1 MRTTLNLDAD
11 VAAQLTAISGRRGTS
26 LSRVANDLIR
36 AGLAADN
43 DRAPLAR
50 YEGARSAL
58 RTGLLLGALGGAS
71 VAWQRAFRGEVSG
84 LAPAAAA
91 GIRGSNPAMGQDQL

>member
-36 AGLAADN
+36 AGLAVDN
-43 DRAPLAR
+43 DRAPLTR
-50 YEGARSAL
+50 YEPP
-58 RTGLLLGALGGAS
+58 
-71 VAWQRAFRGEVSG
+71 VFDSG
-84 LAPAAAA
+84 TPLVDVTDVAAALEALDRA
-91 GIRGSNPAMGQDQL
+91 G